1 MEHMGK
7 KVTVFGSFV
16 VDLMGRTPHLP
27 AAGETVKGTVFKMG
41 PGGKGFNQ
49 GVAAHKAGADVTMVT
64 KLGRDAFAD
73 IALNTMNELYMDT
86 GRVLYSETTETGCAL
101 IMVDENSSQ
110 NEIVVILGA
119 CNTITDQEVDSLE
132 DLVGRSEYL
141 LTQLETNVS
150 SVERIVDIAYRKGV
164 KVILNTAP
172 VQPVSD
178 ELLGKI
184 DLITPNE
191 VEAEIL
197 TGIKVDSEEA
207 ADKAADWFFS
217 KGVKNVLITLGH
229 RGVYINTGEKK
240 RIIPAYKVE
249 AVDTTGA
256 GDAFNGGLLAALA
269 EGKNLWEAADFAN
282 ALAALS
288 VQKIG
293 TTPSMPV
300 REEIDAFM
308 AANRQTADC

>member
-1 MEHMGK
+1 
-7 KVTVFGSFV
+7 
-16 VDLMGRTPHLP
+16 
-27 AAGETVKGTVFKMG
+27 
-41 PGGKGFNQ
+41 
-49 GVAAHKAGADVTMVT
+49 
-64 KLGRDAFAD
+64 
-73 IALNTMNELYMDT
+73 
-86 GRVLYSETTETGCAL
+86 
-101 IMVDENSSQ
+101 MVDENSSQ

-178 ELLGKI
+178 DLLGKI

-217 KGVKNVLITLGH
+217 KGVKNVLITLGQ

-240 RIIPAYKVE
+240 GIIPAYKVE

-300 REEIDAFM
+300 REEIDVFM